1 MTTKMK
7 DLLIRFIKQF
17 WHRATLK
24 QQCVLETNTMP
35 QEEKTKNK
43 KNKKTKKNA
52 KQDGSKI
59 IIKAMSLTT
68 VNTLNGS
75 D

>member
-1 MTTKMK
+1 
-7 DLLIRFIKQF
+7 
-17 WHRATLK
+17 
-24 QQCVLETNTMP
+24 MP

-43 KNKKTKKNA
+43 KKTKNA

-59 IIKAMSLTT
+59 IIKAMFVTT

>member
-1 MTTKMK
+1 
-7 DLLIRFIKQF
+7 
-17 WHRATLK
+17 
-24 QQCVLETNTMP
+24 MP
-35 QEEKTKNK
+35 QEEKTKTNK
-43 KNKKTKKNA
+43 KKQTKKNA

-59 IIKAMSLTT
+59 IIKAMSLTA

>member
-1 MTTKMK
+1 
-7 DLLIRFIKQF
+7 
-17 WHRATLK
+17 
-24 QQCVLETNTMP
+24 MP

-43 KNKKTKKNA
+43 KKNKQKKNA

-68 VNTLNGS
+68 ANTLNGS